1 MKKTL
6 LALAG
11 IALLI
16 VGCKK
21 AEPITDG
28 TLLLEF
34 GADTQT
40 VDVAGTLTADGTYDW
55 ITMTQSGKKATFTV
69 TTNVTGSI
77 RTATYKMAG
86 EANTAKFT
94 VTQKSGTPAIFVKAG
109 EDLQKAIDEVKE
121 GFEIHVAGGATFNGP
136 FMVKKKGTV
145 ISGGWNE
152 TFSKQDPNNLT
163 VVTGQ
168 GKGRCFVFGNGYEG
182 TTQAG
187 DTHPKLPFPMVG
199 TGVAKL
205 SYFELK
211 DGRSQND
218 AGDHHGS
225 AVYVCGDVEISN
237 CYIHDNKNMGSR
249 RGAIAIVEAGD
260 WGDDHVSNLTV
271 ANCRIENNSYD
282 NLIYD
287 NYNHGVAVAALGS
300 TSTSHSYVTIINNL
314 IVGNMG
320 YDIIDIGPHNYGYVV
335 NNTITGNGIGW
346 AVVNYASEALGVI
359 GNNLVV
365 GNTAL
370 FISDK
375 KDGDRV
381 GMSFSLDPIAGASTQ
396 ISTVQNFLVEG
407 NIGEGE
413 IVWQSSNPV
422 ADQTIYDKNVKAE
435 IGVDLSTLYDSNY
448 HPKGLA
454 LSKASTNPTI
464 MEYIGK
470 YPVDLAGNTW
480 AAPMAVGCYLK

>member
-34 GADTQT
+34 GATTQT
-40 VDVAGTLTADGTYDW
+40 VDVAGTLTPDGTYDW
-55 ITMTQSGKKATFTV
+55 ITMTQSDKKATFTV

-77 RTATYKMAG
+77 RTATYTMAG

-94 VTQKSGTPAIFVKAG
+94 VTQKSGTPAVFVKAG
-109 EDLQKAIDEVKE
+109 EDLQKAIDEVKD
-121 GFEIHVAGGATFNGP
+121 GVEIHVAGGATFNGP
-136 FMVKKKGTV
+136 IMVKKKGTV
-145 ISGGWNE
+145 ISGGWDE

-168 GKGRCFVFGNGYEG
+168 KKGRCFVFGNGYEG

-187 DTHPKLPFPMVG
+187 ETHPKLPFPMVG

-225 AVYVCGDVEISN
+225 AVYVCGDVEITN
-237 CYIHDNKNMGSR
+237 CYIHDNLNVGSR

-271 ANCRIENNSYD
+271 ANCRIENNSYEE
-282 NLIYD
+282 LIYN
-287 NYNHGVAVAALGS
+287 NYNNGMALAGLAS
-300 TSTSHSYVTIINNL
+300 TSTSHSYITFINNF
-314 IVGNMG
+314 VKGNKAYNMV
-320 YDIIDIGPHNYGYVV
+320 DIGPHNYGYVV
-335 NNTITGNGIGW
+335 NNTIVENEYGW
-346 AVVNYASEALGVI
+346 SAVNYASEALGVV

-365 GNTAL
+365 GNKQLL
-370 FISDK
+370 FND
-375 KDGDRV
+375 KDGERF
-381 GMSFSLDPIAGASTQ
+381 GRSFSLDPLAGENTTIAS
-396 ISTVQNFLVEG
+396 VQNFLVEG
-407 NIGEGE
+407 NISEGE

>member
-1 MKKTL
+1 MKRTL

-34 GADTQT
+34 GATTQT
-40 VDVAGTLTADGTYDW
+40 VDVAGTLTPDGTYDW

-77 RTATYKMAG
+77 RTATYTMAG

-94 VTQKSGTPAIFVKAG
+94 VTQKSGTPAVFVKAG
-109 EDLQKAIDEVKE
+109 EDLQKAIDEVKD
-121 GFEIHVAGGATFNGP
+121 GVEIHVAGGATFNGP
-136 FMVKKKGTV
+136 IMVKKKGTV
-145 ISGGWNE
+145 ISGGWDE

-168 GKGRCFVFGNGYEG
+168 KKGRCFVFGNGYEG

-187 DTHPKLPFPMVG
+187 ETHPKLPFPMVG

-225 AVYVCGDVEISN
+225 AVYVCGDVEITN
-237 CYIHDNKNMGSR
+237 CYIHDNLNVGSR

-271 ANCRIENNSYD
+271 ANCRIENNSYEE
-282 NLIYD
+282 LIYN
-287 NYNHGVAVAALGS
+287 NYNNGMALAGLAS
-300 TSTSHSYVTIINNL
+300 TSTSHSYITFINNF
-314 IVGNMG
+314 VKGNKAYNMV
-320 YDIIDIGPHNYGYVV
+320 DIGPHNYGYVV
-335 NNTITGNGIGW
+335 NNTIVENEYGW
-346 AVVNYASEALGVI
+346 SAVNYASEALGVV

-365 GNTAL
+365 GNKQLL
-370 FISDK
+370 FNDT
-375 KDGDRV
+375 DGARF
-381 GMSFSLDPIAGASTQ
+381 GRSFSLDPLAGENTTIAS
-396 ISTVQNFLVEG
+396 VQNFLVEG
-407 NIGEGE
+407 NISEGE

>member
-40 VDVAGTLTADGTYDW
+40 VDVAGTLTPDGTYDW
-55 ITMTQSGKKATFTV
+55 ITMTQSGKQATFKV

-77 RTATYKMAG
+77 RTATYTMAG

-94 VTQKSGTPAIFVKAG
+94 VTQKSGTPAVFVKAG
-109 EDLQKAIDEVKE
+109 EDLQKAIDEVKD
-121 GFEIHVAGGATFNGP
+121 GVEIHVAGGATFNGP

-145 ISGGWNE
+145 ISGGWDE

-168 GKGRCFVFGNGYEG
+168 KKGRCFVFGNGYEG

-187 DTHPKLPFPMVG
+187 ETHPKLPFPMVG

-225 AVYVCGDVEISN
+225 AVYVCGDVEITN
-237 CYIHDNKNMGSR
+237 CYIHDNLNVGSR

-271 ANCRIENNSYD
+271 ANCRIENNSYEE
-282 NLIYD
+282 LIYN
-287 NYNHGVAVAALGS
+287 NYNNGMALAGLAS
-300 TSTSHSYVTIINNL
+300 TSTSHSYITFINNF
-314 IVGNMG
+314 VKGNKAYNMV
-320 YDIIDIGPHNYGYVV
+320 DIGPHNYGYVV
-335 NNTITGNGIGW
+335 NNTIVENEYGW
-346 AVVNYASEALGVI
+346 SAVNYASEARGVV

-365 GNTAL
+365 GNKQLL
-370 FISDK
+370 FND
-375 KDGDRV
+375 KDGDRF
-381 GMSFSLDPIAGASTQ
+381 GRSFSLDPLAGENTTIAS
-396 ISTVQNFLVEG
+396 VQNFLVEG
-407 NIGEGE
+407 NISEGE

>member
-34 GADTQT
+34 GATIQT
-40 VDVAGTLTADGTYDW
+40 VDVAGTLTPDNTYDW

-77 RTATYKMAG
+77 RTATYTMAG

-145 ISGGWNE
+145 ISGGWDE

-168 GKGRCFVFGNGYEG
+168 KKGRCFVFGNGYEG

-187 DTHPKLPFPMVG
+187 ETHPKLPFPMVG

-225 AVYVCGDVEISN
+225 AVYVCGDVEITN
-237 CYIHDNKNMGSR
+237 CYIHDNLNVGSR

-271 ANCRIENNSYD
+271 ANCRIENNSYEE
-282 NLIYD
+282 LIYN
-287 NYNHGVAVAALGS
+287 NYNNGMALAGLAS
-300 TSTSHSYVTIINNL
+300 TSTSHSYITFINNF
-314 IVGNMG
+314 VKGNKAYNMV
-320 YDIIDIGPHNYGYVV
+320 DIGPHNYGYVV
-335 NNTITGNGIGW
+335 NNTIVENEYGW
-346 AVVNYASEALGVI
+346 SAVNYASEALGVV

-365 GNTAL
+365 GNKQLL
-370 FISDK
+370 FND
-375 KDGDRV
+375 KDGERF
-381 GMSFSLDPIAGASTQ
+381 GRSFSLDPLAGENTTIAS
-396 ISTVQNFLVEG
+396 VQNFLVEG
-407 NIGEGE
+407 NISEGE

>member
-34 GADTQT
+34 GATTQT
-40 VDVAGTLTADGTYDW
+40 VDVAGTLTPDGTYDW
-55 ITMTQSGKKATFTV
+55 ITMTQSDKKATFTV

-77 RTATYKMAG
+77 RTATYTMAG

-94 VTQKSGTPAIFVKAG
+94 VTQKSGTPAVFVKAG
-109 EDLQKAIDEVKE
+109 EDLQKAIDEVKD
-121 GFEIHVAGGATFNGP
+121 GVEIHVAGGATFNGP
-136 FMVKKKGTV
+136 IMVKKKGTV
-145 ISGGWNE
+145 ISGGWDE

-168 GKGRCFVFGNGYEG
+168 KKGRCFVFGNGYEG

-187 DTHPKLPFPMVG
+187 ETHPKLPFPMVG

-225 AVYVCGDVEISN
+225 AVYVCGDVEITN
-237 CYIHDNKNMGSR
+237 CYIHDNLNVGSR

-271 ANCRIENNSYD
+271 ANCRIENNSYEE
-282 NLIYD
+282 LIYN
-287 NYNHGVAVAALGS
+287 NYNNGMALAGLAS
-300 TSTSHSYVTIINNL
+300 TSTSHSYITFINNF
-314 IVGNMG
+314 VKGNKAYNMV
-320 YDIIDIGPHNYGYVV
+320 DIGPHNYGYVV
-335 NNTITGNGIGW
+335 NNTIVENEYGW
-346 AVVNYASEALGVI
+346 SAVNYAAEALGVV

-365 GNTAL
+365 GNKQLL
-370 FISDK
+370 FND
-375 KDGDRV
+375 KDGERF
-381 GMSFSLDPIAGASTQ
+381 GRSFSLDPLAGENTTIAS
-396 ISTVQNFLVEG
+396 VQNFLVEG
-407 NIGEGE
+407 NISEGE

>member
-34 GADTQT
+34 GATSQT
-40 VDVAGTLTADGTYDW
+40 VDVAGTLTPDGTYDW

-69 TTNVTGSI
+69 TTNVTGNI
-77 RTATYKMAG
+77 RTATYTMAG

-94 VTQKSGTPAIFVKAG
+94 VTQKSGTPAVFVKAG
-109 EDLQKAIDEVKE
+109 EDLQKAIDEVKD
-121 GFEIHVAGGATFNGP
+121 GVEIHVAGGATFNGP
-136 FMVKKKGTV
+136 IMVKKKGTV
-145 ISGGWNE
+145 ISGGWDE

-168 GKGRCFVFGNGYEG
+168 KKGRCFVFGNGYEG

-187 DTHPKLPFPMVG
+187 EVHPKLPFPMVG

-225 AVYVCGDVEISN
+225 AVYVCGDVEITN
-237 CYIHDNKNMGSR
+237 CYIHDNLNVKNR

-271 ANCRIENNSYD
+271 ANCRIENNSYEE
-282 NLIYD
+282 LIYN
-287 NYNHGVAVAALGS
+287 NYNNGMALAGLAS
-300 TSTSHSYVTIINNL
+300 TSTSHSYITFINNF
-314 IVGNMG
+314 VKGNKAYNMV
-320 YDIIDIGPHNYGYVV
+320 DIGPHNYGYVV
-335 NNTITGNGIGW
+335 NNTIVENEYGW
-346 AVVNYASEALGVI
+346 SAVNYASEALGVV

-365 GNTAL
+365 GNKQLL
-370 FISDK
+370 FND
-375 KDGDRV
+375 KDGERF
-381 GMSFSLDPIAGASTQ
+381 GRSFSLDPLAGENTTIAS
-396 ISTVQNFLVEG
+396 VQNFLVEG
-407 NIGEGE
+407 NISEGE